1 MSLEKKP
8 DLLDVL
14 IEAWKST
21 PHSDGHFVFVS
32 AIDLEGCLSYWLM
45 MAMIARLAFVT
56 TAVKGLSLI
65 LFSS

>member
-21 PHSDGHFVFVS
+21 PHSDCHFVFVS
-32 AIDLEGCLSYWLM
+32 AVDLDF
-45 MAMIARLAFVT
+45 AFHT
-56 TAVKGLSLI
+56 GS
-65 LFSS
+65 